1 MAHPTGHTKP
11 QKEMARKRTVS
22 GMSKAK
28 ETGMLCNTF
37 ISYVFW
43 NPTYKE
49 LQGVAHL
56 PAGMEMPDV
65 NSFLQEF
72 FRQGGTRAQR
82 KRRRNTRKQGPREEK
97 VVEEIVVDPARSDAG
112 MEDQIPQAEAK
123 LANPDISPTRVDPDY
138 NSPRISQTSST
149 LQTVLGSVLVADED
163 AAADWDVVYPTDET
177 PAASDGALST
187 QYITNH
193 EDGLFDAFSSPRGI
207 NRGINGQAL

>member
-28 ETGMLCNTF
+28 ETGVLCNTF

-65 NSFLQEF
+65 NSFVRTLARLHEYTPLMFSQLQEF
-72 FRQGGTRAQR
+72 FREGGTRAQR
-82 KRRRNTRKQGPREEK
+82 KRRRNTRRQGPQ
-97 VVEEIVVDPARSDAG
+97 SDRP
-112 MEDQIPQAEAK
+112 MTCWT
-123 LANPDISPTRVDPDY
+123 TR
-138 NSPRISQTSST
+138 
-149 LQTVLGSVLVADED
+149 
-163 AAADWDVVYPTDET
+163 
-177 PAASDGALST
+177 
-187 QYITNH
+187 
-193 EDGLFDAFSSPRGI
+193 
-207 NRGINGQAL
+207 